1 MAEKAAERRFN
12 QKAGAGEIRAT
23 ESGEITGYAA
33 VFFDGS
39 AGSEFGLWEGAT
51 ERIAPGAFKRSIESQ
66 QDTRALFNH
75 EPDKLLGRV
84 SAGTLRLEED
94 GRGLRYTISLGETST
109 AKDVREMIKRGD
121 LTGSS
126 FSFTIAEGGEEWR
139 DTDEGKQIR
148 HITDVNLL
156 DVGPVTFPA
165 YSATSANS
173 RSVKGAERSRDL
185 WEREQR
191 LIAIDARIN
200 GIRPAEGDLEGK
212 EKEE

>member
-1 MAEKAAERRFN
+1 MVERAAERRFN
-12 QKAGAGEIRAT
+12 QQAATGEIRAN
-23 ESGEITGYAA
+23 ESGEISGYAA
-33 VFFDGS
+33 VFYDGS
-39 AGSEFGLWEGAT
+39 EGSEFELWNGAT
-51 ERIAPGAFKRSIESQ
+51 ERITPGAFKRSIESQ

-75 EPDKLLGRV
+75 EPDKLLGRI

-94 GRGLRYTISLGETST
+94 GRGLRYTITMGETST

-139 DTDEGKQIR
+139 DTDEGRQIR

-165 YSATSANS
+165 YSGTSANS
-173 RSVKGAERSRDL
+173 RSIKAAERSRENH
-185 WEREQR
+185 ERALR
-191 LIAIDARIN
+191 LKAIDERIN
-200 GIRPAEGDLEGK
+200 GIENKEAEKVIDK
-212 EKEE
+212 

>member
-23 ESGEITGYAA
+23 ESGEISVYAA
-33 VFFDGS
+33 VFYDGS
-39 AGSEFGLWEGAT
+39 KGSEFELWSGAT
-51 ERIAPGAFKRSIESQ
+51 ERIAPGAFKRSIESL

-75 EPDKLLGRV
+75 EPDKLLGRI
-84 SAGTLRLEED
+84 SAGTLKLEED
-94 GRGLRYTISLGETST
+94 GRGLLYTISLGETST
-109 AKDVREMIKRGD
+109 ARDVKEMIKRGD

-139 DTDEGKQIR
+139 DTEEGRQIR

-165 YSATSANS
+165 YAGTSANS
-173 RSVKGAERSRDL
+173 RSVKAAERSRL
-185 WEREQR
+185 NHERALR
-191 LIAIDARIN
+191 LKAIDERIN
-200 GIRPAEGDLEGK
+200 GIKKNEAEEDTPK
-212 EKEE
+212 